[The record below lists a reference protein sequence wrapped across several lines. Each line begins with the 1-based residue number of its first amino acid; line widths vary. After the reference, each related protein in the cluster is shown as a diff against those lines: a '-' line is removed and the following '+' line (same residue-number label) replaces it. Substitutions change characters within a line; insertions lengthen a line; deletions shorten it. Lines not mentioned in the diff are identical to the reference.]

1 MFRGIAVESLPS
13 PRMSDVGQARVSQPP
28 LVRDAVRR
36 PDPERQFRALVLVLM
51 ALLAAYTALT
61 LLPTPSAVVSV
72 ARNLFVLPI
81 PIAVWWAFRRA
92 PAGMRRP
99 LFLFGVAALIWTA
112 GTIVWYAEF
121 FAAGAS
127 VPEPPGPADG
137 FFLTA
142 RLLII
147 AGIVAAVRS
156 AVSFRIAALDA
167 ALIISAGLAVGAA
180 IVGPHVD
187 GNFTAS
193 TLVTLNGPILG
204 VVILM
209 LLASAAFGSW
219 EGLPRSFIFLG
230 AGVAALTAGTFI
242 YSYRALLNSYVDDR
256 WAGLPWTVA
265 AVLILVAVS
274 IIILGLDGP
283 VRIARA
289 AIPNRPP
296 GSNAVL
302 FLSLAALAI
311 TLGVAAYGHL
321 AGIPIVAGTGI
332 AASISVGIAM
342 ALRAREAIRNAEK
355 AYARLDRAL
364 AEAERSADELT
375 TANEELRQA
384 NIQMRAMQIAAADAL
399 NLADER
405 SDGRLRELIQGT
417 GEELAE
423 LLEQHLRRH
432 RG

>member
-1 MFRGIAVESLPS
+1 
-13 PRMSDVGQARVSQPP
+13 MSNVGQARVSQPP
-28 LVRDAVRR
+28 LVRDAARR
-36 PDPERQFRALVLVLM
+36 PDPERQFRGLVLVLV

-61 LLPTPSAVVSV
+61 LLPTPSALVSV

-92 PAGMRRP
+92 PSGMRRP
-99 LFLFGVAALIWTA
+99 LLLFGVAALIWTA

-121 FAAGAS
+121 FAAGTS

-142 RLLII
+142 RLFII

-180 IVGPHVD
+180 IVGPHLERD
-187 GNFTAS
+187 FTAS

-242 YSYRALLNSYVDDR
+242 YSYRALLNTYVDDR
-256 WAGLPWTVA
+256 WAGLPWSVA
-265 AVLILVAVS
+265 AVLILLATS
-274 IIILGLDGP
+274 IIVLGLDRP

-296 GSNAVL
+296 GSNSVL
-302 FLSLAALAI
+302 LLSLAALAM

-321 AGIPIVAGTGI
+321 AEIRAVAAVGV
-332 AASISVGIAM
+332 AASISIGVAM

-364 AEAERSADELT
+364 AEAERSGDELT
-375 TANEELRQA
+375 FANVELRQA
-384 NIQMRAMQIAAADAL
+384 NVQLQAMQIALADAL
-399 NLADER
+399 NLADAR
-405 SDGRLRELIQGT
+405 TQGRLRELIEST

-423 LLEQHLRRH
+423 LLEEQLRQPQR
-432 RG
+432 

>member
-1 MFRGIAVESLPS
+1 
-13 PRMSDVGQARVSQPP
+13 MSNVGQARVSQPP
-28 LVRDAVRR
+28 LVRDAARR
-36 PDPERQFRALVLVLM
+36 PDPERQFRGLVVVLV
-51 ALLAAYTALT
+51 ALLAAYTVLT

-142 RLLII
+142 RLFII

-180 IVGPHVD
+180 IVGPHLEGD
-187 GNFTAS
+187 FTAS

-242 YSYRALLNSYVDDR
+242 YSYRALLNTYVDDR
-256 WAGLPWTVA
+256 WAGLPWSVA
-265 AVLILVAVS
+265 AVLILLATS
-274 IIILGLDGP
+274 IIILGLDSR

-289 AIPNRPP
+289 AIPHRPP
-296 GSNAVL
+296 GPNAVL
-302 FLSLAALAI
+302 FLSLAALAM
-311 TLGVAAYGHL
+311 TLGVGAYGHV
-321 AGIPIVAGTGI
+321 AGIRTVAAVGFV
-332 AASISVGIAM
+332 ASISVGVSM
-342 ALRAREAIRNAEK
+342 ALRAREAFRNAEEG
-355 AYARLDRAL
+355 YARLDRAL
-364 AEAERSADELT
+364 AEAERSGDNLAIV
-375 TANEELRQA
+375 NEELRQA
-384 NIQMRAMQIAAADAL
+384 NVQLRAMQIALADAL

-405 SDGRLRELIQGT
+405 SEGRLRELIEGT

-423 LLEQHLRRH
+423 LLEEQLRAEAH
-432 RG
+432 